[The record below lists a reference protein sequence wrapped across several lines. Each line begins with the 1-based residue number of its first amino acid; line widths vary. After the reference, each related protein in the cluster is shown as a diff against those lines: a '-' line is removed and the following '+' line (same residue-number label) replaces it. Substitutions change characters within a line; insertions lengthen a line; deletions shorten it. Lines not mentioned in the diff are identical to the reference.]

1 VALGLTV
8 WLTVVVSDDVAP
20 VVLALGVAG
29 AALTAAAVLWP
40 VLLYLALAVS
50 GSGYGL
56 HLAVDEPPLDV
67 RVAGVAACLLVTGE
81 LVGWA
86 RELWSTTRDE
96 PGEEWRRPTWIAVT
110 GAGALLLVW
119 GMLAVVDVARVEG
132 LAVEAVGAVCAL
144 SALLVV
150 RRLAHRSPSRAERS

>member
-1 VALGLTV
+1 MALGLAV
-8 WLTVVVSDDVAP
+8 WVAFVASEDWAP

-29 AALTAAAVLWP
+29 ALLTGAAVVWP

-56 HLAVDEPPLDV
+56 YLAVDEPPLDV
-67 RVAGVAACLLVTGE
+67 RVAGVAACLLVIGE

-119 GMLAVVDVARVEG
+119 GLLAVVDLARVEG
-132 LAVEAVGAVCAL
+132 LAVEAVGAACAL
-144 SALLVV
+144 AALLVV
-150 RRLAHRSPSRAERS
+150 RRLARR

>member
-1 VALGLTV
+1 M
-8 WLTVVVSDDVAP
+8 
-20 VVLALGVAG
+20 LALGVTG
-29 AALTAAAVLWP
+29 ALLTAAAVVWP
-40 VLLYLALAVS
+40 VMLYIALAVS

-56 HLAVDEPPLDV
+56 YLAVDEPPLDA
-67 RVAGVAACLLVTGE
+67 RVAGVAACLLVIGE

-119 GMLAVVDVARVEG
+119 GLLAVVDLARVEG
-132 LAVEAVGAVCAL
+132 LASEAVGAACAL
-144 SALLVV
+144 AALLVV
-150 RRLAHRSPSRAERS
+150 RRLARRSPPNAERS